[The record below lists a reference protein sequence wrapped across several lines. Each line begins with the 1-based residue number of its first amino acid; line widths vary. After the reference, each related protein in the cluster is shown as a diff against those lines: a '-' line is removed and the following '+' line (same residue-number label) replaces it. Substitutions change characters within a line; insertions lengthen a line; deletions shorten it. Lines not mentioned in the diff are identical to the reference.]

1 MKKVYC
7 IFVVLAIIISL
18 CGCGNVKLTESQE
31 TACNNVTDF
40 FNGLVDYVSADLEFS
55 HEIEKVSGNITYI
68 ATLNI
73 NGNFTEDN
81 LNLFADSVMPRM
93 EEILS
98 KEDMYIVLYMNENG
112 SEEYRIIDSKLDPNL
127 LD

>member
-1 MKKVYC
+1 MKKFCC
-7 IFVVLAIIISL
+7 IFIVLAVIISL
-18 CGCGNVKLTESQE
+18 CGCVNVKLTETQE

-40 FNGLVDYVSADLEFS
+40 FNDLVDYVSADLEFS

-112 SEEYRIIDSKLDPNL
+112 SEEYRIIDSKLDPKL